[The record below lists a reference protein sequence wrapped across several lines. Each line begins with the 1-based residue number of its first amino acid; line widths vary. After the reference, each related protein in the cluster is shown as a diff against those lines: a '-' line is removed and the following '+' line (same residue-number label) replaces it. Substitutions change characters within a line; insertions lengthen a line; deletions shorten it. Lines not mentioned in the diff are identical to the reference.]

1 MLRVWSSKLQN
12 CLVEDGESGPVS
24 GERKVRLSMD
34 ILISN
39 IKLSFNPIKLIIG
52 KMKHG
57 QLTMGT
63 WVRISRIH

>member
-1 MLRVWSSKLQN
+1 M
-12 CLVEDGESGPVS
+12 EDGESGPVS

-39 IKLSFNPIKLIIG
+39 IKLSCNPIKLIIG

-63 WVRISRIH
+63 WV